1 MAEIDRLS
9 VIHVAGTKGKG
20 CTCAFVE
27 SILRRCPEVGK
38 VGFYSSPHLLD
49 VCERIRING
58 QPIDEDMFSKYFWD
72 VYDKLNRTQDDYS
85 GDMPFYFSFMTV
97 MSLYVFVR
105 EAVNVAILEVG
116 IGGEYDSTNVVQRP
130 VSGVPAITVPQSTN
144 SAMDV
149 ILKRAEEKGCRLYV
163 AQPLASTGLP
173 GGLPLGI
180 AGDRQRY
187 NAALAVQL
195 CQVWLQTRAN
205 TMENWMTH
213 VSDPVDVKCVSDNHT
228 SLQDLPSFFID
239 GLSSCRW
246 DGRYQTICRPGVTY
260 YLDGAHTPD
269 SIEACAQWFKEAA
282 EREADQLGHKN
293 SGGVCRSLVF
303 NVTGGRDASTLLD
316 KFKDCGFQRAAFC
329 PNTWQDPTG
338 RQAWAA
344 WDRDEK
350 ISAVMVGNG
359 NTETGQHVQVLV
371 TGSLYLVG
379 AVLGGLGE

>member
-1 MAEIDRLS
+1 MLHKLTSPTAARSFSQDAIAQLNSLQSNAETIRKSAECRRDPAQHIPQMRDYLTRVGLSMAEIDRLS

-38 VGFYSSPHLLD
+38 VGFYSSPHLLG

-58 QPIDEDMFSKYFWD
+58 QPIHEDMFSKYFWD
-72 VYDKLNRTQDDYS
+72 VYDKLKRTQDDYC
-85 GDMPFYFSFMTV
+85 GDMPFYFSFLTV

-130 VSGVPAITVPQSTN
+130 VVCGVTSLDLDHTNLLGNTLDKIAWQKAGIFKSGVPAITVPQSTD
-144 SAMDV
+144 SVRDV
-149 ILKRAEEKGCRLYV
+149 MLKRAKEKGCPLYV

-195 CQVWLQTRAN
+195 CQVWLQTRAD
-205 TMENWMTH
+205 
-213 VSDPVDVKCVSDNHT
+213 S
-228 SLQDLPSFFID
+228 
-239 GLSSCRW
+239 LSSCRW
-246 DGRYQTICRPGVTY
+246 HGRYQTICRPGVTY

-269 SIEACAQWFKEAA
+269 SIEACEQWFQKAA
-282 EREADQLGHKN
+282 ERESGQLSHTRSVIRAMSCHTTTSQQFSKN
-293 SGGVCRSLVF
+293 SLCFPSSVV
-303 NVTGGRDASTLLD
+303 V
-316 KFKDCGFQRAAFC
+316 
-329 PNTWQDPTG
+329 
-338 RQAWAA
+338 
-344 WDRDEK
+344 
-350 ISAVMVGNG
+350 
-359 NTETGQHVQVLV
+359 
-371 TGSLYLVG
+371 
-379 AVLGGLGE
+379 

>member
-1 MAEIDRLS
+1 M
-9 VIHVAGTKGKG
+9 
-20 CTCAFVE
+20 
-27 SILRRCPEVGK
+27 
-38 VGFYSSPHLLD
+38 
-49 VCERIRING
+49 
-58 QPIDEDMFSKYFWD
+58 Q
-72 VYDKLNRTQDDYS
+72 
-85 GDMPFYFSFMTV
+85 
-97 MSLYVFVR
+97 
-105 EAVNVAILEVG
+105 
-116 IGGEYDSTNVVQRP
+116 
-130 VSGVPAITVPQSTN
+130 SGVPAITVPQSTN

-205 TMENWMTH
+205 
-213 VSDPVDVKCVSDNHT
+213 S
-228 SLQDLPSFFID
+228 
-239 GLSSCRW
+239 LSSCRW

-338 RQAWAA
+338 RQDAELPKIDETVLRNRAAWENLQSVCTPDDVTARQHKGDAAPENPCVSQAFPCVMSALAWAA

-379 AVLGGLGE
+379 AVLGGLAK